1 MTRQEKTTRLVG
13 RIPVQDTSGELHTV
27 EEWGDFVRVKFS
39 EGWSEW
45 ARSSGRLR
53 MNGQHINPTDDKNV
67 FEVAMTGEKLTTL
80 SPLE

>member
-1 MTRQEKTTRLVG
+1 MTRQEKTTRLVR
-13 RIPVQDTSGELHTV
+13 RIQVQDASGAPHTV
-27 EEWGDFVRVKFS
+27 EEFGDFMRVKFT

-45 ARSSGRLR
+45 ARSGGRLR

>member
-1 MTRQEKTTRLVG
+1 MTRQEKTTRLVR
-13 RIPVQDTSGELHTV
+13 RIRVQDASGAPHTV
-27 EEWGDFVRVKFS
+27 EEWGDFMRVKFA

-45 ARSSGRLR
+45 ARSGGRLR
-53 MNGQHINPTDDKNV
+53 MDGQHINPTDDKNV